1 MASTNDSSD
10 VTFGTSN
17 EWLVEDMYH
26 RFRQDPS
33 SVSEAWQTFF
43 ADYEPEIAAP
53 RTSGEAP
60 PVVYGSPGREA
71 TARST
76 ASPPGGTDVA
86 AGQPVPNGGIAPRVA
101 DEAKATAAPS
111 APATAPPA
119 SAPTQPGRVKASSKR
134 LIGPSARIVE
144 AMEASR
150 DVPTATSV
158 RSMPAKLLEVNRR
171 IINNQLARLSNGRK
185 V

>member
-60 PVVYGSPGREA
+60 PVAYGSPSPAA
-71 TARST
+71 TARSNT
-76 ASPPGGTDVA
+76 SPPGGTDVA
-86 AGQPVPNGGIAPRVA
+86 AGQPVPNGGITPRVG
-101 DEAKATAAPS
+101 DTAKTMATASP
-111 APATAPPA
+111 PATAPPA
-119 SAPTQPGRVKASSKR
+119 SA
-134 LIGPSARIVE
+134 
-144 AMEASR
+144 
-150 DVPTATSV
+150 
-158 RSMPAKLLEVNRR
+158 
-171 IINNQLARLSNGRK
+171 
-185 V
+185 